1 MMAMNQAWL
10 FNQGEN
16 YQSYRMLGARPST
29 SPEGESGYRFAVWAP
44 RAQAVSVVG
53 DFNGWNS
60 NTHYLQPYGT
70 TGIWQGFIAGACDWQ
85 RYKYA
90 IRTHSGR
97 VLLKADPFARH
108 AETRP
113 GTASILYNFEND
125 YTWGDGDYMAR
136 RQDALTVGPLNIYEV
151 HLGSWRRHADG
162 NVYSYR
168 DIAHPLTQYVVDMG
182 YNAVEFM
189 PLTEYPF
196 DTSWGYQATGY
207 FAATSRYGTPA
218 DLKFLI
224 DTLHR
229 AGIRVILDWVPSHF
243 PRDTFALA
251 RFDGEPLYE
260 DPDPRRGEHDDWGT
274 LVFNYALTEV
284 RSFLLSSA
292 WFWIDEFHLDGIRV
306 DAVSSMIYLD
316 FGRPD
321 AEPNVLGTYE
331 HLEAI
336 DFIKALNSMVR
347 EYFPHCIVAAE
358 ESTPYP
364 DVTTPVSEG
373 GLGFTH
379 KWNMGWM
386 NDTLSYMEVDYYA
399 RGQFHD
405 KITFSMMYAFRENF
419 ILPFSHDEV
428 VHGKKSL
435 LGRMPGDQWRQ
446 FASLRVC
453 YMYQM
458 SHPGAKLNFM
468 GNEFAPFIE
477 WRYYEELEWFMLQYP
492 RHREMQNFCRDLNH
506 FYRERTSFWEVDRS
520 WDGFKWLVPDDRKNS
535 VFTYARINA
544 DRSEVIVV
552 ILNMTPATFDSY
564 LVRVP
569 KQGQYR
575 LLLNSDW
582 TRYGGSGYSGI
593 DGEHVVFHTVP
604 SATSQRGD
612 NSDSYENM
620 ANATYTR
627 NDASVPLVDHKNSS
641 LPMLNSKLSSDNPSP
656 VIDMPLPPLAGLYL
670 LYEGDSE

>member
-1 MMAMNQAWL
+1 MNQAWL
-10 FNQGEN
+10 FNQGKN
-16 YQSYRMLGARPST
+16 YQSYRMLGAHPAV
-29 SPEGESGYRFAVWAP
+29 SPEGDHGYRFAVWAP
-44 RAQAVSVVG
+44 RAQCVSVVG
-53 DFNGWNS
+53 DFNGWDPRS
-60 NTHYLQPYGT
+60 HFLQPYGT
-70 TGIWQGFIAGACDWQ
+70 TGIWHGFVSGARDWQ

-90 IRTHSGR
+90 VSTRSGQ

-113 GTASILYNFEND
+113 GTASILYNYEND
-125 YTWGDGDYMAR
+125 YAWGDGEFMAGR
-136 RQDALTVGPLNIYEV
+136 RDALEASPLNIYEV
-151 HLGSWRRHADG
+151 HLGS
-162 NVYSYR
+162 
-168 DIAHPLTQYVVDMG
+168 

-189 PLTEYPF
+189 PLTEYPL
-196 DTSWGYQATGY
+196 DASWGYQVSGY

-224 DTLHR
+224 DTLHQ

-243 PRDTFALA
+243 PRDSFALA
-251 RFDGEPLYE
+251 RFDGEPLFE
-260 DPDPRRGEHDDWGT
+260 DPDTRRGEHKDWGT
-274 LVFNYALTEV
+274 LVFNYGLTEV

-292 WFWIDEFHLDGIRV
+292 WFWIDEFHADGLRV
-306 DAVSSMIYLD
+306 DAVSSMIYLN

-321 AEPNVLGTYE
+321 AEPNKWGTFD

-347 EYFPHCIVAAE
+347 EHFPHCIVAAE
-358 ESTPYP
+358 ESSPYP

-379 KWNMGWM
+379 KWDMGWM
-386 NDTLSYMEVDYYA
+386 NDTLSYMEADYYA

-405 KITFSMMYAFRENF
+405 KITFSMVYAFRENF

-446 FASLRVC
+446 FASLRAC

-492 RHREMQNFCRDLNH
+492 RHREMQAFCRDLNH
-506 FYRERTSFWEVDRS
+506 LYREKTPFWEIDRS
-520 WDGFKWLVPDDRKNS
+520 WEGFQWIDPDDRENS
-535 VFTYARINA
+535 VFSYVRVNGGQK
-544 DRSEVIVV
+544 EMIVV
-552 ILNMTPATFDSY
+552 LLNMTPASFESY
-564 LVRVP
+564 RVP
-569 KQGQYR
+569 VPKAGNYR
-575 LLLNSDW
+575 LLLNSDDL
-582 TRYGGSGYSGI
+582 RYGGSGYGGLESG
-593 DGEHVVFHTVP
+593 HTVFHSFAAAGSGAGGASDRQGEACCTEGGGRGETGSHDHGAYPP
-604 SATSQRGD
+604 SDGLQSRPQPSQ
-612 NSDSYENM
+612 
-620 ANATYTR
+620 
-627 NDASVPLVDHKNSS
+627 
-641 LPMLNSKLSSDNPSP
+641 
-656 VIDMPLPPLAGLYL
+656 VIDLPLPPLAGLYL
-670 LYEGDSE
+670 LYEGHGG

>member
-1 MMAMNQAWL
+1 MNQAWL
-10 FNQGEN
+10 FNQGKN
-16 YQSYRMLGARPST
+16 YQSYRMLGARPSV
-29 SPEGESGYRFAVWAP
+29 SPDGESGYRFAVWAP

-53 DFNGWNS
+53 DFNGWDS
-60 NTHYLQPYGT
+60 NTHHLQPYGT
-70 TGIWQGFIAGACDWQ
+70 TGIWQGFIAGASDWQ

-90 IRTHSGR
+90 IGTHSGR
-97 VLLKADPFARH
+97 ILLKADPFARH

-125 YTWGDGDYMAR
+125 YTWEDGDYMAR
-136 RQDALTVGPLNIYEV
+136 RKDALDIGPLNIYEV

-168 DIAHPLTQYVVDMG
+168 DIAQPLTQYLVDMG

-243 PRDTFALA
+243 PRDAFALA

-306 DAVSSMIYLD
+306 DAVSSMIYLN

-321 AEPNVLGTYE
+321 AEPNILGTYD

-347 EYFPHCIVAAE
+347 EHFPHCIVAAE

-364 DVTTPVSEG
+364 NVTVPVSEG

-386 NDTLSYMEVDYYA
+386 NDTLSYMEADYYS

-492 RHREMQNFCRDLNH
+492 RHREMQYFCRDLNH

-520 WDGFKWLVPDDRKNS
+520 WDGFKWLDPDDRENS
-535 VFTYARINA
+535 VFSYARINA
-544 DRSEVIVV
+544 DGSEVVVV
-552 ILNMTPATFDSY
+552 ILNMTPATFESY
-564 LVRVP
+564 RVRVP
-569 KQGQYR
+569 KQGRYR

-604 SATSQRGD
+604 SAISKRGV
-612 NSDSYENM
+612 NSGFYERM
-620 ANATYTR
+620 ANATYAQD
-627 NDASVPLVDHKNSS
+627 DASVQSFEHKNNSQ
-641 LPMLNSKLSSDNPSP
+641 PVLNDKFSSDNPSP